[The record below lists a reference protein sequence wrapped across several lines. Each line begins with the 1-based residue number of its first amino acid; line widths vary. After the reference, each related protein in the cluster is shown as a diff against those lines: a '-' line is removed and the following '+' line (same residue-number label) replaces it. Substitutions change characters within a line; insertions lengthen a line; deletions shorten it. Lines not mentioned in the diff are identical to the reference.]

1 MNHII
6 ILNDGRKVEVQKVEK
21 HGGSLKIRMLL
32 QTSDQLKSY
41 FADAFSTKK
50 ITEKDDGKETVY
62 ENYAELSYIK
72 EETGG
77 IWEVELSQTDA
88 SVDEKL
94 KQLEIQT
101 EKNAENLEQAIAELT
116 IMMASF
122 TENNSETDGG
132 NSDVQ

>member
-1 MNHII
+1 M
-6 ILNDGRKVEVQKVEK
+6 EVQKVEEY
-21 HGGSLKIRMLL
+21 GGSLKIRMLL

-50 ITEKDDGKETVY
+50 ITEKDNGKETVY
-62 ENYAELSYIK
+62 ENYTELSYIK

-77 IWEVELSQTDA
+77 IWEVELSQTDV

-101 EKNAENLEQAIAELT
+101 EKNAENLERAIAELT
-116 IMMASF
+116 IMMAF
-122 TENNSETDGG
+122 FYRK
-132 NSDVQ
+132 

>member
-6 ILNDGRKVEVQKVEK
+6 ILNDGRKVEVQKVEEY
-21 HGGSLKIRMLL
+21 GGSLKIRMLL

-50 ITEKDDGKETVY
+50 ITE
-62 ENYAELSYIK
+62 
-72 EETGG
+72 ETGG
-77 IWEVELSQTDA
+77 IWEVELSQTDV

-101 EKNAENLEQAIAELT
+101 EKNAENLERAIAELT

-132 NSDVQ
+132 NVDV

>member
-6 ILNDGRKVEVQKVEK
+6 ILNDGRKVEVQKVEEY
-21 HGGSLKIRMLL
+21 GGSLKIRMLL

-50 ITEKDDGKETVY
+50 ITEKDNGKETVY
-62 ENYAELSYIK
+62 ENYT

-77 IWEVELSQTDA
+77 IWEVELSQTDV

-101 EKNAENLEQAIAELT
+101 EKNAENLERAIAELT

-132 NSDVQ
+132 NVDV